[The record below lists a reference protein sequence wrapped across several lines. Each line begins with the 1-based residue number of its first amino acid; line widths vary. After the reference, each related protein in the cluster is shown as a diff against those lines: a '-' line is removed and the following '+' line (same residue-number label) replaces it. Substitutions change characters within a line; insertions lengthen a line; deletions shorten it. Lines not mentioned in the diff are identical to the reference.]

1 MDDIFGTAVE
11 INVINDQFLLCVL
24 LIQGES
30 RVHQSF
36 DEAHPIEYK
45 EFDYWITYIENHGA
59 NNDPSDVLVPVDR
72 EVCVSPLIPEV
83 KHSDL
88 RDISINHQQ
97 NGPCIQELY
106 DKHKLSDD
114 SSLL

>member
-1 MDDIFGTAVE
+1 MDDIFGTTVE

-24 LIQGES
+24 LIQGVS
-30 RVHQSF
+30 RVYQSF

-59 NNDPSDVLVPVDR
+59 NNDATNILIPVDG

-83 KHSDL
+83 KYYYL
-88 RDISINHQQ
+88 RDISINHHQ
-97 NGPCIQELY
+97 NGPCVQELY